1 MADEEE
7 AQLRALREER
17 LALGG
22 AAAASDDVYGG
33 GGRDR
38 SAYVAELDVGEA
50 DGMEEDDDEGAAAG
64 GEVARRLAS
73 YTAPKA
79 LLAEVPRGEVEDA
92 EQARGVASRFCV
104 QVLGLHRRERRKLT
118 PGARAQAFG
127 GSRRI
132 TDREDDYRKRRLNRV
147 ISPARNDAMSMV
159 RTAVCLSLVPSTQLA
174 RARTR
179 SHAAMRSLPPCADAV
194 ITPAACALRGV
205 AGGQDAGRVC
215 AHVR

>member
-50 DGMEEDDDEGAAAG
+50 DGMEEDEEEGAAAG
-64 GEVARRLAS
+64 GEVARRMAS

-92 EQARGVASRFCV
+92 EQARVFACAL
-104 QVLGLHRRERRKLT
+104 QVLGLQRGT
-118 PGARAQAFG
+118 P
-127 GSRRI
+127 S
-132 TDREDDYRKRRLNRV
+132 D
-147 ISPARNDAMSMV
+147 
-159 RTAVCLSLVPSTQLA
+159 
-174 RARTR
+174 
-179 SHAAMRSLPPCADAV
+179 
-194 ITPAACALRGV
+194 
-205 AGGQDAGRVC
+205 
-215 AHVR
+215 